1 MLVAS
6 VGTGGTITGIA
17 RKLKEKCPG
26 CKVSG
31 RGRGALPGAWGHPVT
46 RPLGAPTS
54 QTQESGFE
62 RFGAFWFRSCS
73 CPTGRPGLRVD
84 GGRVGP
90 RETRGCW
97 HRVIPSRPPLVGRPE
112 NGQCPALP
120 SFPRLSC
127 HPGSLLGPPWDTRWP
142 LPPAVSLS
150 CPLPRWA
157 WVPGFRVPPRREAC
171 VPRTGLGGDLSC
183 SEDAAC
189 PEGPY
194 WTEPIAVPADHWGGP

>member
-31 RGRGALPGAWGHPVT
+31 RGRGALPGAWGHPAT

-73 CPTGRPGLRVD
+73 CPAGRPGLRVD

-97 HRVIPSRPPLVGRPE
+97 PRVIPSRPPLVGRPE
-112 NGQCPALP
+112 NGQCPATLFPEAQLSPGQSVGAALGHPVATSP
-120 SFPRLSC
+120 SRLLELS
-127 HPGSLLGPPWDTRWP
+127 PPTLGLGPW
-142 LPPAVSLS
+142 VS
-150 CPLPRWA
+150 CPSRARGLCPTDGSRW
-157 WVPGFRVPPRREAC
+157 
-171 VPRTGLGGDLSC
+171 
-183 SEDAAC
+183 
-189 PEGPY
+189 
-194 WTEPIAVPADHWGGP
+194 